1 MKKPN
6 WEDGTHVSSWKPPLT
21 DQQLINPHGAVSANM
36 HVIAKCK
43 GTTIRLKIIQ
53 EIEPNIFKAS
63 IDGDYFLNE
72 PEELRNND
80 EVSINRN
87 FILHLY
93 HQ

>member
-53 EIEPNIFKAS
+53 EI
-63 IDGDYFLNE
+63 
-72 PEELRNND
+72 
-80 EVSINRN
+80 
-87 FILHLY
+87 
-93 HQ
+93 